1 MDLDL
6 VLFETSLNLR
16 AMYNV
21 NKKNKW
27 LYDKSTNA
35 VQRINTRINVKRIV
49 SRKMEENQGR
59 RRQETVID
67 MEEVPRQRQ
76 RNFDQ
81 QNEEGDLLETDMRQ
95 IRSSAWG
102 LFVTMLFLWLFCV
115 LLLIGKTLLY
125 LNTENKN
132 EEKAWKCYRNIE
144 DTRWK
149 ILFHVQKKLYNSRK
163 KLYNKTMYEFFFNK
177 STSIYL
183 IPVQASSTADQT
195 QHKSYS
201 KYTRKYQFLYSS

>member
-1 MDLDL
+1 M
-6 VLFETSLNLR
+6 FETSLNLR

-115 LLLIGKTLLY
+115 LLLIFMSLVAARVHLY
-125 LNTENKN
+125 LLSLCLVKG
-132 EEKAWKCYRNIE
+132 
-144 DTRWK
+144 
-149 ILFHVQKKLYNSRK
+149 
-163 KLYNKTMYEFFFNK
+163 
-177 STSIYL
+177 
-183 IPVQASSTADQT
+183 
-195 QHKSYS
+195 
-201 KYTRKYQFLYSS
+201 